1 MKNAILKNKNINK
14 LSKTNMMF
22 IMLYKD
28 IKIMIN
34 YSY

>member
-1 MKNAILKNKNINK
+1 MKNAILKSKNIINYQ
-14 LSKTNMMF
+14 KTNMMF
-22 IMLYKD
+22 IMLYKN